1 MCVLCQATRKSKSI
15 SSLVMRGFA
24 TRGSSSSSVTQ
35 AKEPMDVQKVLSR
48 MYGALP
54 QSDTTHTNPT
64 KVDGY
69 VLHPSTLNQ
78 NMLKAQYA
86 VRGELYNKA
95 QELAAEGRE
104 IIYTN
109 GTQVVVVQLYYA
121 NGCCRVISCLNG
133 YGCTGMVARSI
144 FACAYLLFELQYHV
158 ISGDFGKAWICMR
171 CICLMER

>member
-24 TRGSSSSSVTQ
+24 TRGSSNSSVTQ

-69 VLHPSTLNQ
+69 VLHPSTLNG

-86 VRGELYNKA
+86 VRGELYSKA

-109 GTQVVVVQLYYA
+109 GTLVVVVQLYYA
-121 NGCCRVISCLNG
+121 NGGVVVS
-133 YGCTGMVARSI
+133 
-144 FACAYLLFELQYHV
+144 YLV
-158 ISGDFGKAWICMR
+158 
-171 CICLMER
+171 